1 MKTTKA
7 IPVNDITQLCDC
19 LDNRFSRFSDENSLA
34 FDVNGVNSE
43 TKTKI
48 RTFLKGF
55 AYAHDGELNVSENIY
70 SITVKESN
78 SYIHC
83 KYSVKKLGTYENTV
97 CTQTDLYLAADALV
111 RGEKSII
118 DLSNA
123 EDSVAFFQFL
133 SGVAFAL
140 GAELDRKNQDTFIF
154 TPKFIRIPEEQKDLK
169 HVLVEMNKIDDL
181 VETDIDLTEAEQ
193 IESLYKEG
201 IETLEKYGYLT
212 PARLNYSNFLFSIG
226 KPDAA
231 LRELDTFCDFY
242 LSSDAKCSRLFYEAL
257 SKAFQARLDMSGVE
271 EVNAFASKLL
281 AKSTD
286 ASNDKS
292 VNTALRI
299 LNTEAEI
306 LIQNKHSSKAIEL
319 LTKSSIDV
327 SKSSLN
333 IQIDY
338 QFLIAIAFCKTY
350 KLRKAERILTDLLSK
365 IESEDRTTI
374 NCLEA
379 KRLLASVYSKKGQY
393 RKAIKL
399 LQEVIDAVYLKSP
412 EEYFI
417 PFKEDSNA
425 STIYLIDV
433 TLDKSTTHHL
443 NPKEF

>member
-1 MKTTKA
+1 MKTNTA

-19 LDNRFSRFSDENSLA
+19 LDNRFSVENSLA

-48 RTFLKGF
+48 RAFLKGF
-55 AYAHDGELNVSENIY
+55 AYAHDGELNISENIY
-70 SITVKESN
+70 SITVKENN

-111 RGEKSII
+111 RGEKTII

-169 HVLVEMNKIDDL
+169 HVLVEKDLKHVLVDMNKTDDL

-193 IESLYKEG
+193 LESLYKEG
-201 IETLEKYGYLT
+201 IEILDKYRYLT
-212 PARLNYSNFLFSIG
+212 PARLNYSNFLYRIG
-226 KPDAA
+226 KADAA

-242 LSSDAKCSRLFYEAL
+242 VSSGNARCSHLFHEAL
-257 SKAFQARLDMSGVE
+257 SKALQSRLDMSGFE
-271 EVNAFASKLL
+271 ELNAFASKLI

-292 VNTALRI
+292 VNTALSI

-306 LIQNKHSSKAIEL
+306 LIKNENSSKAIKL
-319 LTKSSIDV
+319 LTKTSIEVTKCGLSVQVDYLF
-327 SKSSLN
+327 LN
-333 IQIDY
+333 A
-338 QFLIAIAFCKTY
+338 LAFY
-350 KLRKAERILTDLLSK
+350 KIGKFRKAERILTDLLPK
-365 IESEDRTTI
+365 IESEGRTTI
-374 NCLEA
+374 NCLEV
-379 KRLLASVYSKKGQY
+379 KRLLASVYAYRGQPA
-393 RKAIKL
+393 KATKL
-399 LQEVIDAVYLKSP
+399 LKEVIDAVYLKSL

-417 PFKEDSNA
+417 PFRDDSDA
-425 STIYLIDV
+425 SNIYLVDV
-433 TLDKSTTHHL
+433 AALD
-443 NPKEF
+443 NE